1 MDVLRKKLKLSDNNS
16 ENGNGTEKK
25 ESVLNKNKLL
35 STWYNMK
42 YGKTMFSLESNTLFT
57 SGQSPVWL
65 LGQCYHRR
73 MRQRIHYAEQA
84 SIYLLTYT
92 QYAL

>member
-1 MDVLRKKLKLSDNNS
+1 MDVLRKKLKLTENSNNGGS
-16 ENGNGTEKK
+16 GTEKK

-84 SIYLLTYT
+84 SIIYL
-92 QYAL
+92 QK